1 MASIFSYERSAQTS
15 RSDFQAL
22 TENPGQTGFKKL
34 VGEKLFDLITFKI
47 KSNIM
52 KFESLR
58 KYLLNKKGTCE
69 DFPFGP
75 AVIVFKVMDKMF
87 SLIPL
92 DKKSLRINLKCDPE
106 LALHLRAKYNAIQ
119 PGYHMNKKHWNT
131 IILDG
136 SIPND
141 ELSTMIDDSY
151 NLVIK
156 GLKKGA
162 LPHGSI

>member
-1 MASIFSYERSAQTS
+1 MS
-15 RSDFQAL
+15 
-22 TENPGQTGFKKL
+22 
-34 VGEKLFDLITFKI
+34 GEKFFELITFTI
-47 KSNIM
+47 KRNIM

-58 KYLLNKKGTCE
+58 EYLLNKRGACE

-75 AVIVFKVMDKMF
+75 TVIVFKVMDKMF
-87 SLIPL
+87 ALIPL

-106 LALHLRAKYNAIQ
+106 LALHLRAKYNSVQ

-131 IILDG
+131 IIIDG
-136 SIPND
+136 SIPDD
-141 ELSTMIDDSY
+141 ELLAMIDDSY

-156 GLKKGA
+156 GLKKGE

>member
-1 MASIFSYERSAQTS
+1 MEIEALRS
-15 RSDFQAL
+15 
-22 TENPGQTGFKKL
+22 
-34 VGEKLFDLITFKI
+34 
-47 KSNIM
+47 
-52 KFESLR
+52 
-58 KYLLNKKGTCE
+58 YLLKKQGAFE

-75 AVIVFKVMDKMF
+75 DVMVYKVMGKMF
-87 SLIPL
+87 ALVFGDESL
-92 DKKSLRINLKCDPE
+92 LRINLKCDPE
-106 LALHLRAKYNAIQ
+106 LALHLRAKYNAVQ